1 MSQVQA
7 LSRLIASYRILQSK
21 LAEHTSIGAS
31 ANTRHL
37 SQALDD
43 AFLEIVRFEAD
54 DPGIVC
60 SQIEFLL
67 AMMADFGWDL
77 DRAFHEPRIDV
88 SGGDVH
94 VTYTL
99 TTPAC
104 PIGPMVAQQI
114 EEFVSE
120 LDGVESVE
128 SAMTFTPPWTP
139 DRMSEDA
146 KFALGY

>member
-67 AMMADFGWDL
+67 AMMADGASDASARSAL
-77 DRAFHEPRIDV
+77 RDEV
-88 SGGDVH
+88 LLH
-94 VTYTL
+94 VRRLAERTDGRRRK
-99 TTPAC
+99 PATC
-104 PIGPMVAQQI
+104 R
-114 EEFVSE
+114 SN
-120 LDGVESVE
+120 
-128 SAMTFTPPWTP
+128 
-139 DRMSEDA
+139 
-146 KFALGY
+146 